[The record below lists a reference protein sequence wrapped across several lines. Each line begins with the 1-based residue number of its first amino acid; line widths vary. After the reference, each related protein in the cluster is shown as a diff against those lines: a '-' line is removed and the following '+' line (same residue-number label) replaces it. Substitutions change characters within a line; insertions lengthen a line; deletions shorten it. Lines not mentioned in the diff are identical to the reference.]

1 MIEITSGMPDN
12 VLAVTAH
19 GMVTA
24 QDYENVLLPAVDEAL
39 KRHSKIRFL
48 FRTGKDFS
56 GYTAGAMWDDAKL
69 GVRHLTAFE
78 KIAVVSDVPW
88 LVQTVRFFGFLVPC
102 PVKIFSGEKLGDAE
116 AWICE

>member
-12 VLAVTAH
+12 ILAVTAH

-24 QDYENVLLPAVDEAL
+24 EDYENVLLPAVEEAL
-39 KRHSKIRFL
+39 KRNNKIRFL
-48 FRTGKDFS
+48 FRTGEDFS

-88 LVQTVRFFGFLVPC
+88 LVQAVRFFRFFVPC
-102 PVKIFSGEKLGDAE
+102 PVKIFSGDRFSDAE

>member
-12 VLAVTAH
+12 ILAVTAH
-19 GMVTA
+19 GTVTA
-24 QDYENVLLPAVDEAL
+24 QDYENILLPAVEDAI
-39 KRHSKIRFL
+39 KRHKKIRLL
-48 FRTGKDFS
+48 FRTAEDFS

-88 LVQTVRFFGFLVPC
+88 LVQATKLFRFLIPC
-102 PVKIFSGEKLGDAE
+102 PVKIFSSEKLPDAE
-116 AWICE
+116 AWIRE

>member
-24 QDYENVLLPAVDEAL
+24 QDYENVLLPTVDEAL
-39 KRHSKIRFL
+39 KKHGKIRFL
-48 FRTGKDFS
+48 FRTGEDFS

-78 KIAVVSDVPW
+78 KIAVVSDVAW
-88 LVQTVRFFGFLVPC
+88 LVQTARFFRFVIPC
-102 PVKIFSGEKLGDAE
+102 PVKIFSSEKLRNAE
-116 AWICE
+116 AWVRE

>member
-1 MIEITSGMPDN
+1 MIEITSGLPGN

-24 QDYENVLLPAVDEAL
+24 QDYEHVLSPAVEEAL
-39 KRHSKIRFL
+39 KRHKKIRFL
-48 FRTGKDFS
+48 FRTGDDFS

-88 LVQTVRFFGFLVPC
+88 IAQAIRLFHFLIPC
-102 PVKIFSGEKLGDAE
+102 PVKIFSSEKRGDAE
-116 AWICE
+116 AWIRE

>member
-12 VLAVTAH
+12 ILAVTAH

-24 QDYENVLLPAVDEAL
+24 QDYENILLPALEEAL
-39 KRHSKIRFL
+39 KRHKKIRFL
-48 FRTGKDFS
+48 FRTGEDFS

-69 GVRHLTAFE
+69 GVQHLTAFE

-88 LVQTVRFFGFLVPC
+88 LVQTVRFFRFFVPC
-102 PVKIFSGEKLGDAE
+102 PVTVFSSENLRDAE

>member
-12 VLAVTAH
+12 ILAVTAH

-24 QDYENVLLPAVDEAL
+24 QDYENILLPAVEEAL
-39 KRHSKIRFL
+39 KRHEKIRVL
-48 FRTGKDFS
+48 FRTGEDFS

-69 GVRHLTAFE
+69 GVQHLTAFE

-88 LVQTVRFFGFLVPC
+88 LAQAARVFRFLIPC
-102 PVKIFSGEKLGDAE
+102 PVKIFGGDRLSDAE
-116 AWICE
+116 AWIRE

>member
-12 VLAVTAH
+12 VLAVSAH

-39 KRHSKIRFL
+39 KRHRKIRFL
-48 FRTGKDFS
+48 FRTGEDFS

-88 LVQTVRFFGFLVPC
+88 LAHATKLFRFFIPC
-102 PVKIFSGEKLGDAE
+102 PVKIFSGEKLRDAE
-116 AWICE
+116 AWVRE